1 MAHLKQMRLPKDID
15 FVHSHSSPPCTWTFP
30 GVTVN
35 LKKNRVAHET
45 ARVGALLLSL
55 SRQVHDIMSKRKFV
69 SQADGANDDENKE
82 EEIDSYRVT

>member
-1 MAHLKQMRLPKDID
+1 M
-15 FVHSHSSPPCTWTFP
+15 
-30 GVTVN
+30 
-35 LKKNRVAHET
+35 KKNRVAHET